1 MKFNKHEGELFSS
14 FDLKRLIGPLII
26 EQTLAITVGM
36 FDSMMVSSL
45 GDSAVSGVSLVDMI
59 NAVMIYVFSALA
71 TGGAV
76 VVSRFV
82 GAKRAH
88 DAQKTVRQLFFVS
101 LAVSLGIMVLCIG
114 FRDPLLRLIFGN
126 VEADVMRAS
135 RSYFLI
141 TALSFPVLAV
151 YNACAAVFRAIGNS
165 KISMQVSLASN
176 LLNIAGNALLIY
188 VFKWGV
194 AGAALSTLFARAFAM
209 VFLLVK
215 LSMPGHVLTTKLF
228 APFKPDRNLIW
239 QILYIGIPSGI
250 ENGMFHLGR
259 LLVVRI
265 VTLFGTAAIAANSV
279 ANTLCGVGC
288 IAGSACSLA
297 MVTVIGQCVGNGDMD
312 VLRSHAKR
320 MMKIVYLLGI
330 GFNFL
335 VLVTLPITMRL
346 YNVSSEATRLA
357 VELIL
362 LHGICAILFWPASF
376 TMPNILRAAGDVK
389 FTMLVSVGSMV
400 LCRIVLSF
408 VFGKYLGWGVIG
420 VWVAMICDWL
430 VRIAFFVR
438 RLLSGKWENF
448 ARRHA

>member
-1 MKFNKHEGELFSS
+1 MKINKHEGELFSS
-14 FDLKRLIGPLII
+14 LDLKKLIGPLII
-26 EQTLAITVGM
+26 EQALAITVGM

-45 GDSAVSGVSLVDMI
+45 GDAAVSGVSLVDMI
-59 NAVMIYVFSALA
+59 NAIMIYVFSALA

-82 GAKRAH
+82 GARRTD
-88 DAQKTVRQLFFVS
+88 DAQRTVRQLLFVS
-101 LAVSLGIMVLCIG
+101 VAVSLGIMILCIG
-114 FRDPLLRLIFGN
+114 LRDPLLHLIFGN
-126 VEADVMRAS
+126 VEADVMKAS
-135 RSYFLI
+135 RSYFFI

-165 KISMQVSLASN
+165 KISMQVSLGSN
-176 LLNIAGNALLIY
+176 LLNVAGNALLIF

-194 AGAALSTLFARAFAM
+194 AGAAISTLVARAFAM

-215 LSMPGHVLTTKLF
+215 LSLPGHMLTTKLL
-228 APFKPDRNLIW
+228 APFRPDKNLIW

-250 ENGMFHLGR
+250 ENGMFHIGR

-279 ANTLCGVGC
+279 ANTLSSVGC

-297 MVTVIGQCVGNGDMD
+297 MVTVIGQCVGNGDMN
-312 VLRSHAKR
+312 VLRAHAKR
-320 MMKIVYLLGI
+320 MMKIVYMLGT
-330 GFNFL
+330 GFNLL
-335 VLVTLPITMRL
+335 VIATLPLTLRL
-346 YNVSSEATRLA
+346 YSVSEEATRLA
-357 VELIL
+357 VELL
-362 LHGICAILFWPASF
+362 LVHAGCAILLWPSSF
-376 TMPNILRAAGDVK
+376 TLPNVLRAAGDVK
-389 FTMLVSVGSMV
+389 FTMIVSVASMV

-408 VFGKYLGWGVIG
+408 VFGKYLGWGVVG
-420 VWVAMICDWL
+420 VWIAMICDWI

-438 RLLSGKWENF
+438 RLLSGKWEDF